1 MRRYPAAAAA
11 CIVIRTVV
19 VPWLPVA
26 HAQAPEASAV
36 KFVEHTLATELRG
49 GYQSVIVDLNKD
61 GKPDIIA
68 LASNV
73 PDLLWFEN
81 PGWQRHVLA
90 GGFTGLINVSP
101 FDVDKDGIP
110 ELAVASG
117 FTTSPKTSAGI
128 VSILTHGADVT
139 APWTVKEIDRVP
151 TAHRLRW
158 IDADGSGNKML
169 VNAPL
174 VGPDAIA
181 PDYKSPV
188 SLFFYRPPEYKREII
203 GDSFTGLFHGIE
215 PVAWEGVRGQALLSA
230 GFMGVQ
236 LHKYAAGKWSS
247 TELLKGDP
255 SPWPKSGSSDIVV
268 GHLGTG
274 KFLATIEPWHGNQV
288 VVYRQEKDG
297 WRRQVIDST
306 ITDGHTLIALDA
318 DNDGRDELVAG
329 QRGGERSLILYAAAK
344 DGGTWSR
351 RVVDQGGMAGAGC
364 ASADLNGDKRPDI
377 VCIGTATANLK
388 WYENAGR

>member
-1 MRRYPAAAAA
+1 MTLRASVVTAAVAFGIAAAPAAQDDAAPF
-11 CIVIRTVV
+11 I
-19 VPWLPVA
+19 A
-26 HAQAPEASAV
+26 HEIAAG
-36 KFVEHTLATELRG
+36 LRG
-49 GYQSVIVDLNKD
+49 GYQTVVADLNKD

-90 GGFTGLINVSP
+90 GGFTGLINVSA

-128 VSILTHGADVT
+128 VSILTHGADVS
-139 APWTVKEIDRVP
+139 APWSVKEIDRVP

-158 IDADGSGNKML
+158 IDADGSGNKVL

-174 VGPDAIA
+174 VGPDATA

-188 SLFFYRPPEYKREII
+188 SLFFYRPPDYKRETI

-215 PVAWEGVRGQALLSA
+215 PVSWEGVRGQALLSA

-236 LHKYAAGKWSS
+236 LHRFSGGKWTTS
-247 TELLKGDP
+247 ELVTGDP
-255 SPWPKSGSSDIVV
+255 APWPKSGSSDVV
-268 GHLGTG
+268 AGRLGSQR
-274 KFLATIEPWHGNQV
+274 FLATIEPWHGNQV
-288 VVYRQEKDG
+288 VVYRQDKNV
-297 WRRQVIDST
+297 WRRQVVDST
-306 ITDGHTLIALDA
+306 ITDGHTLVGIDV
-318 DNDGRDELVAG
+318 DNDGRDELVVG
-329 QRGGERSLILYAAAK
+329 QRGGERSLVLYTASK
-344 DGGTWSR
+344 DGQTWSR

-364 ASADLNGDKRPDI
+364 AAGDFNADKRADI

-388 WYENAGR
+388 WYENKGR

>member
-1 MRRYPAAAAA
+1 MTMRLLALTSAAALAIVSAPAAQTD
-11 CIVIRTVV
+11 VTFT
-19 VPWLPVA
+19 A
-26 HAQAPEASAV
+26 HEI
-36 KFVEHTLATELRG
+36 ATGLRG

-68 LASNV
+68 LASGI
-73 PDLLWFEN
+73 PDLVWFEN

-90 GGFTGLINVSP
+90 GGFTGLINVSA
-101 FDVDKDGIP
+101 FDVDKDGVP

-158 IDADGSGNKML
+158 IDPDGRGNKVL
-169 VNAPL
+169 ANAPL
-174 VGPDAIA
+174 VGVDAVA

-188 SLFFYRPPEYKREII
+188 SLYVYRPPEYKRESI
-203 GDSFTGLFHGIE
+203 GDNFTGLFHGIE
-215 PVAWEGVRGQALLSA
+215 PVAWDGVRGQALLSA

-236 LHKYAAGKWSS
+236 LHRFAAGQWTTS
-247 TELLKGDP
+247 EVVKGDP
-255 SPWPKSGSSDIVV
+255 APWPKSGSSDVV
-268 GHLGTG
+268 VAHLGNE
-274 KFLATIEPWHGNQV
+274 KFLAAIEPWHGNQV

-297 WRRQVIDST
+297 WRRQVIDSA
-306 ITDGHTLIALDA
+306 IADGHTLIALDA
-318 DNDGRDELVAG
+318 DGDGRDELVAG
-329 QRGGERSLILYAAAK
+329 QRGGERSLILYSASK
-344 DGGTWSR
+344 DGATWTR
-351 RVVDQGGMAGAGC
+351 RVIDEGGMAGAGC
-364 ASADLNGDKRPDI
+364 AAGDLNGDKRPDI

-388 WYENAGR
+388 WYENRGR

>member
-1 MRRYPAAAAA
+1 MTLRSPALAAA
-11 CIVIRTVV
+11 VV
-19 VPWLPVA
+19 LLTAMTPTAQSDGVSFTA
-26 HAQAPEASAV
+26 HEI
-36 KFVEHTLATELRG
+36 ATGLRG

-73 PDLLWFEN
+73 PELLWFEN

-90 GGFTGLINVSP
+90 AGFTGLINVSP
-101 FDVDKDGIP
+101 FDVDHDGIP

-128 VSILTHGADVT
+128 VSILTHGAEVT
-139 APWTVKEIDRVP
+139 APWAVKEIDRVP

-158 IDADGSGNKML
+158 IDADGTGNKVL
-169 VNAPL
+169 INAPL
-174 VGPDAIA
+174 VGADAVA

-188 SLFFYRPPEYKREII
+188 SLFFYRPPDYKRETISE
-203 GDSFTGLFHGIE
+203 SFTGLFHGIE
-215 PVAWEGVRGQALLSA
+215 PVAWDGVRGQVLLSA

-236 LHKYAAGKWSS
+236 LHKFAGGKWTTS
-247 TELLKGDP
+247 ELIKGDP

-268 GHLGTG
+268 AHLG
-274 KFLATIEPWHGNQV
+274 KDRFLATIEPWHGNQV
-288 VVYRQEKDG
+288 VVYRQGKDA
-297 WRRQVIDST
+297 WRRQVIDSA
-306 ITDGHTLIALDA
+306 ITDGHTLIALDI

-329 QRGGERSLILYAAAK
+329 QRGGERSLILYAASK
-344 DGGTWSR
+344 DGQTWTR
-351 RVVDQGGMAGAGC
+351 RVIDEGGMAGAGC
-364 ASADLNGDKRPDI
+364 AAGDLNGDKRPDI

>member
-1 MRRYPAAAAA
+1 MTLRASVVTAAVAFGIAAAPAAQDDAAPF
-11 CIVIRTVV
+11 I
-19 VPWLPVA
+19 A
-26 HAQAPEASAV
+26 HEI
-36 KFVEHTLATELRG
+36 ATGLRG
-49 GYQSVIVDLNKD
+49 GYQTVVADLNKD

-90 GGFTGLINVSP
+90 GGFTGLINVSA

-128 VSILTHGADVT
+128 VSILTHGADVS
-139 APWTVKEIDRVP
+139 APWSVKEIDRVP

-158 IDADGSGNKML
+158 IDADGSGNKVL

-174 VGPDAIA
+174 VGPDATA

-188 SLFFYRPPEYKREII
+188 SLFFYRPPDYKRETI

-215 PVAWEGVRGQALLSA
+215 PVSWEGVRGQALLSA

-236 LHKYAAGKWSS
+236 LHRFSGGKWTTS
-247 TELLKGDP
+247 ELVTGDP
-255 SPWPKSGSSDIVV
+255 APWPKSGSSDVV
-268 GHLGTG
+268 AGRLGSQR
-274 KFLATIEPWHGNQV
+274 FLATIEPWHGNQV
-288 VVYRQEKDG
+288 VVYRQDKDV
-297 WRRQVIDST
+297 WRRQVVDST
-306 ITDGHTLIALDA
+306 ITDGHTLVGIDV
-318 DNDGRDELVAG
+318 DNDGRDELVVG
-329 QRGGERSLILYAAAK
+329 QRGGERSLVLYTASK
-344 DGGTWSR
+344 DGQTWSR

-364 ASADLNGDKRPDI
+364 AASDFNADKRADI

-388 WYENAGR
+388 WYENKGR

>member
-1 MRRYPAAAAA
+1 MTLRPLALPAAVVLALAAA
-11 CIVIRTVV
+11 PAGQGDA
-19 VPWLPVA
+19 VPFTA
-26 HAQAPEASAV
+26 HE
-36 KFVEHTLATELRG
+36 LATGLRG

-61 GKPDIIA
+61 GKPDVIA

-139 APWTVKEIDRVP
+139 APWTVEEIDRVP

-158 IDADGSGNKML
+158 IDADGSGTKVL

-174 VGPDAIA
+174 VGPDAAA

-188 SLFFYRPPEYKREII
+188 SLFFYRPPDYKRETI
-203 GDSFTGLFHGIE
+203 GDTFTGLFHGIE
-215 PVAWEGVRGQALLSA
+215 PIAWEGVRGQALVSA

-236 LHKYAAGKWSS
+236 LHKFAGGKWTTSK
-247 TELLKGDP
+247 LLEGDP
-255 SPWPKSGSSDIVV
+255 SPWPKSGASDVV
-268 GHLGTG
+268 AAHLGKET
-274 KFLATIEPWHGNQV
+274 FVATIEPWHGNQV
-288 VVYRQEKDG
+288 AVYRQDKG
-297 WRRQVIDST
+297 AWRRQVIDST
-306 ITDGHTLIALDA
+306 ITDGHTLIALDT

-329 QRGGERSLILYAAAK
+329 QRGGERSLILYAASK
-344 DGGTWSR
+344 DGNTWSR

-364 ASADLNGDKRPDI
+364 AAGDLNADKRPDI

-388 WYENAGR
+388 WYENTGR